1 MRKML
6 LVLVLISAGAAL
18 IVSGCGD
25 SADPEEKTLTKKQF
39 VRLTESFCDREYKAE
54 ERDMERYAEKH
65 GLIFGGGKPWEQ
77 ERLNEAIIFDYVRE
91 KIAYFK
97 SLPAP
102 EGDEKEVREMIEA
115 FEDGLKKTE
124 EVPAALAE
132 PRPGA
137 KPLPDPFEESY
148 RTTSEYGPWLCGQP

>member
-1 MRKML
+1 M
-6 LVLVLISAGAAL
+6 I
-18 IVSGCGD
+18 GCGGD
-25 SADPEEKTLTKKQF
+25 SEPPEKTLTKKQF
-39 VRLTESFCDREYKAE
+39 VAKAEAFCNREYKAE

-65 GLIFGGGKPWEQ
+65 GLVFGGGEPWEQ
-77 ERLNEAIIFDYVRE
+77 ERLNEAVVYDYVRE

-97 SLPAP
+97 SLPVP

-115 FEDGLKKTE
+115 FEDGLRKTE
-124 EVPAALAE
+124 EVPASLAE

-137 KPLPDPFEESY
+137 KPLPNPFEASY